1 MSTVLLVVVLAA
13 AVAGAVVGSRHL
25 YLRLDRP
32 GGLNCS
38 LRVVR
43 GEVPGLGPKFRSG
56 YAGPEMGQLM
66 WRRIVWPDPA
76 VRFPLGAVR
85 VDRDRRPRGA
95 DRFAV
100 PASFSILPVEL
111 PDGVVLELAVPRTGR
126 RRIVRLLED
135 GGRGRGRGR
144 R

>member
-1 MSTVLLVVVLAA
+1 VSTVLLVAVLTA
-13 AVAGAVVGSRHL
+13 AVIGSALGMRHV

-38 LRVVR
+38 LRVVH
-43 GEVPGLGPKFRSG
+43 GEVPGLGRRFRSG

-66 WRRIVWPDPA
+66 WRRIAWPDPA

-85 VDRDRRPRGA
+85 VDRDRRPRRDERLGI
-95 DRFAV
+95 
-100 PASFSILPVEL
+100 PASFSIVPVDL
-111 PDGVVLELAVPRTGR
+111 ADGVVLELAVPRAGR
-126 RRIVRLLED
+126 QRIVTLLGQ
-135 GGRGRGRGR
+135 GGPGRPR

>member
-1 MSTVLLVVVLAA
+1 MSTAILAAVLLA
-13 AVAGAVVGSRHL
+13 AVAGSTLGLRHV

-38 LRVVR
+38 LRVVH
-43 GEVPGLGPKFRSG
+43 GHVPGLGPQFHSG

-66 WRRIVWPDPA
+66 WRRIAWPDPA

-85 VDRDRRPRGA
+85 LDHDRRPRRGE
-95 DRFAV
+95 RLGI
-100 PASFSILPVEL
+100 PASFSIVPVEL

-126 RRIVRLLED
+126 QRIVKLLEQ
-135 GGRGRGRGR
+135 GGPGRPR

>member
-1 MSTVLLVVVLAA
+1 MSTVVLAVILTA
-13 AVAGAVVGSRHL
+13 AIAGSVLGLRHV

-38 LRVVR
+38 LRVVH
-43 GEVPGLGPKFRSG
+43 GEVPGLGPKFHSG
-56 YAGPEMGQLM
+56 YAGPEMGHLL
-66 WRRIVWPDPA
+66 WRRIAWPDPA

-85 VDRDRRPRGA
+85 VDRDRRPRRDERLGI
-95 DRFAV
+95 
-100 PASFSILPVEL
+100 PASFSIVPVEL

-126 RRIVRLLED
+126 QHIVKLLEQ
-135 GGRGRGRGR
+135 GGPGRPR